1 MVGKIKKSV
10 FIINTFTQHHNFLE
24 SKTKFNKIN
33 KIIYLRKAI
42 VAIGQTHFF
51 RLPETVNA

>member
-42 VAIGQTHFF
+42 VAIGQTHFSGCLK
-51 RLPETVNA
+51 R